1 MAAACGCRE
10 EKSCCKG
17 GKRQMETRIAEH
29 IRIIADIPLLHAERF
44 EMHWKPDGHASLSL
58 EGYINTR
65 IAYQI
70 ETLYNSKITLILEK
84 GGDRTDETAGEGRM
98 AEKSERAGDG
108 RTAPPGRRR
117 TRSCSA
123 AMSRAQSAAGRP
135 AQKRFPCT
143 PCPAHTSWIRRRTAV
158 PSSPLGTPGQR
169 RPGRLWRQPGAG

>member
-1 MAAACGCRE
+1 
-10 EKSCCKG
+10 
-17 GKRQMETRIAEH
+17 MEIRIAEH

-108 RTAPPGRRR
+108 RTAQKARREALPAGFWR
-117 TRSCSA
+117 AIKRCLCSYCA
-123 AMSRAQSAAGRP
+123 AFLNCSYCS
-135 AQKRFPCT
+135 
-143 PCPAHTSWIRRRTAV
+143 V
-158 PSSPLGTPGQR
+158 V
-169 RPGRLWRQPGAG
+169 